1 MDKPSALI
9 TIFIASAL
17 LVVVGL
23 VSLSYLGVPTFTI
36 GILAAVV
43 FLVLT
48 VAFVMM
54 RSRTTAQR
62 SKSNW
67 KNQLLWF
74 VVGLLAWVSVIF
86 RLFRH
91 RR

>member
-9 TIFIASAL
+9 TVFIAATHL
-17 LVVVGL
+17 LVVGL
-23 VSLSYLGVPTFTI
+23 VSLSYLGVPTFAI

-43 FLVLT
+43 FLVLN
-48 VAFVMM
+48 VAFVMT

-62 SKSNW
+62 STSNW
-67 KNQLLWF
+67 KKQLLWF
-74 VVGLLAWVSVIF
+74 VVGLLAGVSVIF
-86 RLFRH
+86 RLFSP